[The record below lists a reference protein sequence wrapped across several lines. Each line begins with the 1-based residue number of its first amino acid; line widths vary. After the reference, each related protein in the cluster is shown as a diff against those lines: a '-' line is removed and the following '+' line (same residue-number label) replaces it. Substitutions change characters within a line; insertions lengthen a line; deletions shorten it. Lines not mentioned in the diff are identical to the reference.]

1 MRVKSQWFRTEAPK
15 SATEIAGAAAFI
27 VFRIAQN
34 SLKNMRHARFELPAG
49 PRYFAFLAEI
59 LAFLTLAAD
68 RIAHR
73 RGDDAWR
80 VRFTTALAN
89 RVGGFLAENESDL
102 LGIESPDEIKRR
114 FVALVNARSPD
125 YAECGWGD
133 DGPDYSFIRCLGHRV
148 AEVIEQH
155 EQTWAISQVI
165 DSEAPEAV
173 EMLVRAMAGLTDA
186 APRRKRA
193 AVAARGE

>member
-1 MRVKSQWFRTEAPK
+1 MRVKSQWFKSEAPK

-34 SLKNMRHARFELPAG
+34 SLKNMRNARFELPAG
-49 PRYFAFLAEI
+49 ARYFAFLAEI

-73 RGDDAWR
+73 RGDEAWR
-80 VRFTTALAN
+80 IAFTTALAN
-89 RVGGFLAENESDL
+89 RVGGFLADNESEL
-102 LGIESPDEIKRR
+102 LGIESPDAIKSR
-114 FVALVNARSPD
+114 FVDLVNARSPD
-125 YAECGWGD
+125 YADCGWSD
-133 DGPDYSFIRCLGHRV
+133 AGPDYSFMRCLGHRV
-148 AEVIEQH
+148 GEVVEQH

-165 DSEAPEAV
+165 DSAAPEAI
-173 EMLVRAMAGLTDA
+173 ELLIRAMAGLTDTS
-186 APRRKRA
+186 PRRKRA